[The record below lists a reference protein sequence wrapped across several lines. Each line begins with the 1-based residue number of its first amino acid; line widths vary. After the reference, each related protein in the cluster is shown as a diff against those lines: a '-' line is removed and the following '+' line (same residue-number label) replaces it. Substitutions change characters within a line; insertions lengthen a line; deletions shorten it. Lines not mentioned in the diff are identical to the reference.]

1 MQKIVSLDDVL
12 ESAAKY
18 GDDGVLQANL
28 NTVRDLKTLNPKSK
42 YDATYIP
49 LEFKHITGTIPKFK
63 IKFSEQ
69 LIASS
74 AKAPQ
79 GSDSEGIPKH
89 LSLSFMKL
97 TREEIEGGDYVPK
110 TKDTPEDQKKE
121 SERLKINI
129 DRYMENNVK
138 FLKVLDII
146 NSSYKNV
153 CAGLE
158 KQSKSLK
165 FRIKKDRNQKDIT
178 IFSIKQKTRLDKDTN
193 EDVNLKNPIYRLKI
207 PVYKKDGR
215 IGIWSSYYNTFKTI
229 VFDARKMNKKNGY
242 NPVPAKVKVSGK
254 SRDLD
259 VNNAS
264 SFITYKSLIGG
275 HIQFECIV
283 ASKFGLS
290 LNNGFYDLYVYRHK
304 AKVAQSTMTAE
315 DIMQM
320 RGGDESEDESDVE
333 LIEDKP
339 EEEEEEEE
347 NSDDDEADGENESIN
362 DEPVDSDEEKS
373 HND

>member
-1 MQKIVSLDDVL
+1 MQKIVTLDDVL
-12 ESAAKY
+12 ASAAKY

-28 NTVRDLKTLNPKSK
+28 NKVRDLKTLDPKSR
-42 YDATYIP
+42 YDTTYIP
-49 LEFKHITGTIPKFK
+49 LEFKHLTGAIPKFQ
-63 IKFSEQ
+63 IKFGEQ
-69 LIASS
+69 LLASS

-97 TREEIEGGDYVPK
+97 KREEIEGGDYVPK
-110 TKDTPEDQKKE
+110 KRDTPEAQEKE
-121 SERLKINI
+121 NERLKSNI
-129 DRYMENNVK
+129 DRYMVNNDK
-138 FLKVLDII
+138 FLRVLDII
-146 NSSYKNV
+146 NLSYKKV
-153 CAGLE
+153 CEGLK

-178 IFSIKQKTRLDKDTN
+178 VFSIKQTTRLDRDTN
-193 EDVNLKNPIYRLKI
+193 EDIDLENPIYRLKI

-215 IGIWSSYYNTFKTI
+215 IGVWSNYYNLFKPV
-229 VFDARKMNKKNGY
+229 VFDARKMNKKNGFK
-242 NPVPAKVKVSGK
+242 PVAAKVKVSGK

-259 VNNAS
+259 VTNAS

-304 AKVAQSTMTAE
+304 SKVAQSTMSAE

-320 RGGDESEDESDVE
+320 RGGAESEEESESDVE
-333 LIEDKP
+333 LIVDEEKDDEDSGND
-339 EEEEEEEE
+339 EGDE
-347 NSDDDEADGENESIN
+347 NSDSESN
-362 DEPVDSDEEKS
+362 AGEPVDSDEEKS
-373 HND
+373 D

>member
-1 MQKIVSLDDVL
+1 MQKIISLDDVL
-12 ESAAKY
+12 ASAAKY

-28 NTVRDLKTLNPKSK
+28 NNVRDLKTLNPKSK
-42 YDATYIP
+42 YDTTYIP
-49 LEFKHITGTIPKFK
+49 LEFKHLTGIIPKFK
-63 IKFSEQ
+63 IKFGEQ

-97 TREEIEGGDYVPK
+97 NREEIEGGDYVPK
-110 TKDTPEDQKKE
+110 NKDTPEEQKKE
-121 SERLKINI
+121 EVRLKANI
-129 DRYMENNVK
+129 DRYMENNTK

-146 NSSYKNV
+146 NLSYKSV
-153 CAGLE
+153 CADLE
-158 KQSKSLK
+158 KQSKTLK
-165 FRIKKDRNQKDIT
+165 FRIRKDRNQKDIT
-178 IFSIKQKTRLDKDTN
+178 IFSIKQNTRLDRDTN

-215 IGIWSSYYNTFKTI
+215 IGVWSNYYNLFKPI

-242 NPVPAKVKVSGK
+242 KPVSAKVKVSGK

-304 AKVAQSTMTAE
+304 AKVAQSTMSAE

-320 RGGDESEDESDVE
+320 RGGDDSEDESDVE

-339 EEEEEEEE
+339 DEEENSDEEEEEE
-347 NSDDDEADGENESIN
+347 DDEEKSTNGD
-362 DEPVDSDEEKS
+362 PVDSDEDKS
-373 HND
+373 DAE